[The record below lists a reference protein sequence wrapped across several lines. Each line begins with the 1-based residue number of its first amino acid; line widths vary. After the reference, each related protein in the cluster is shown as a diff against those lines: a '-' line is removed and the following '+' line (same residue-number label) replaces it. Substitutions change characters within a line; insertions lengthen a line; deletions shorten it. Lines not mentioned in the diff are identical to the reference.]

1 LDLGLRDP
9 QLIHLL
15 EVEEELENGVE
26 LGVALRA
33 VELDGGREDLLGLV
47 VLDELQKTPDLI
59 HILVQVTNVFDDGV
73 TLLVQRL

>member
-33 VELDGGREDLLGLV
+33 VELDDGREDLLGLV